1 MDVNEKKNL
10 PRERLEKNGP
20 EALSTADLLA
30 LVLGRGTAAKNVF
43 DLAAELTTFLSAAA
57 RRPTLEENLFR
68 AFRGCRLVPLKD

>member
-57 RRPTLEENLFR
+57 RRPTLEEL
-68 AFRGCRLVPLKD
+68 